1 MIQIPPVGSTLH
13 VTFPKHFERKY
24 SMKVKIVDVD
34 VKNDP
39 FGTIKYQVISK
50 TTTRQV
56 IKQECVT
63 SYKTTNFN
71 HSTQEYNKVPYTY
84 MKDVKDENGYVMQE
98 VKDVEGFTNTFSIVE
113 PNWFNEELTGR
124 KIEILK

>member
-13 VTFPKHFERKY
+13 VTFPKHFEGTY

-34 VKNDP
+34 VKDDP

-50 TTTRQV
+50 TTTRHI
-56 IKQECVT
+56 IKEET
-63 SYKTTNFN
+63 ISY
-71 HSTQEYNKVPYTY
+71 E
-84 MKDVKDENGYVMQE
+84 
-98 VKDVEGFTNTFSIVE
+98 DVEVLTNTFSIVE

-124 KIEILK
+124 KITIL